1 MAAQDAGRRV
11 SALFGQSRE
20 DMRRTWLEAWRRGRD
35 GLPVT
40 PLEAQLVDVIR
51 EHPEYHGWLER
62 GDEAL
67 HAQFTPEGGVTNP
80 FLHLSMHLALR
91 EQVGTDRPAG
101 IAALHTRLAAR
112 YGRMDAEHR
121 MMEALGKALWEA
133 QRAGR
138 LPDERA
144 YLEDLRRLG

>member
-1 MAAQDAGRRV
+1 MFQPSQADVRRFFCGVYDKLIRQAPMEPIETLAG
-11 SALFGQSRE
+11 GWIEQ
-20 DMRRTWLEAWRRGRD
+20 
-35 GLPVT
+35 
-40 PLEAQLVDVIR
+40 
-51 EHPEYHGWLER
+51 HPEYHRTLA
-62 GDEAL
+62 DLDQAL
-67 HAQFTPEGGVTNP
+67 ADMQQVQSAQENP

-101 IAALHTRLAAR
+101 IAALHARLAAR
-112 YGRMDAEHR
+112 HGRMDAEHR
-121 MMEALGKALWEA
+121 MMEALGRALWEA

>member
-1 MAAQDAGRRV
+1 M

-67 HAQFTPEGGVTNP
+67 RAQFTPEGGVTNP
-80 FLHLSMHLALR
+80 FLHLSMHLALG

-101 IAALHTRLAAR
+101 IAALHARLAAR
-112 YGRMDAEHR
+112 HGRMDAEHR
-121 MMEALGKALWEA
+121 MMEALGRALWEA

>member
-1 MAAQDAGRRV
+1 M

-101 IAALHTRLAAR
+101 IAALHARLAVR
-112 YGRMDAEHR
+112 HGRMDAEHQ
-121 MMEALGKALWEA
+121 MMEALGRVLWEA